1 MNRFPFTSATRRQ
14 GSARCQ
20 QGAVL
25 FFALIVLL
33 ILAIG
38 AVAVLRSV
46 DSSLLSAGNLA
57 FHRDL
62 VNQGEQAV
70 SSVLTEFKTN
80 GPPLNGATTADL
92 PAANYK
98 STALPT
104 NAQGVPLALLDDTN
118 GPNGF
123 LSVGTAANDIV
134 GATPDVIIRYLIDR
148 LCTNTGAA
156 NSPNCVQSTG
166 LPTGGTANRNTAVAP
181 PSATVYR
188 ISVRITGPRNTQTF
202 LQTTFTKPD

>member
-1 MNRFPFTSATRRQ
+1 MNRSRFASA
-14 GSARCQ
+14 ARQ
-20 QGAVL
+20 QGVVL
-25 FFALIVLL
+25 IFSLIVLL

-38 AVAVLRSV
+38 AVALLRSV
-46 DSSLLSAGNLA
+46 NSSLLSAGNLA

-70 SSVLTEFKTN
+70 SVVMTEFKTG
-80 GPPLNGATTADL
+80 GPPLSGAPTTADL
-92 PAANYK
+92 LAANYK
-98 STALPT
+98 STVLPT
-104 NAQGVPLALLDDTN
+104 NAQGVPLALLDDTA

-123 LSVGTAANDIV
+123 LSVGSIANDIV
-134 GATPDVIIRYLIDR
+134 PTANSQVTIRYVIDR
-148 LCTNTGAA
+148 LCTNTGTAG
-156 NSPNCVQSTG
+156 SPNCVQSTG

-188 ISVRITGPRNTQTF
+188 VSVRVTGPRNTQAF

>member
-1 MNRFPFTSATRRQ
+1 MNRSQFASA
-14 GSARCQ
+14 ARQ
-20 QGAVL
+20 QGVVL
-25 FFALIVLL
+25 IFALIVLL

-38 AVAVLRSV
+38 AVALLRSV
-46 DSSLLSAGNLA
+46 NSSLLSAGNLA

-70 SSVLTEFKTN
+70 SVVMTEFKTG
-80 GPPLNGATTADL
+80 GPPLSGAPTTDDF

-98 STALPT
+98 STVLPT
-104 NAQGVPLALLDDTN
+104 NAQGVPLALLDDTA
-118 GPNGF
+118 F
-123 LSVGTAANDIV
+123 LGVGSIANDIV
-134 GATPDVIIRYLIDR
+134 PTANSQVLIRYVIDR
-148 LCTNTGAA
+148 LCTNTGTAG
-156 NSPNCVQSTG
+156 SPNCVQSTG

-188 ISVRITGPRNTQTF
+188 VSVRVTGPRNTQAF

>member
-1 MNRFPFTSATRRQ
+1 MMKRQQFASA
-14 GSARCQ
+14 ARQ
-20 QGAVL
+20 QGVVL
-25 FFALIVLL
+25 IFSLIVLL

-46 DSSLLSAGNLA
+46 GSSLLSAGNLA

-62 VNQGEQAV
+62 VNQAEQAV
-70 SSVLTEFKTN
+70 STVMTEFKTN
-80 GPPLNGATTADL
+80 GPPLGGVTTADL
-92 PAANYK
+92 PAANYV

-104 NAQGVPLALLDDTN
+104 NAQGVPLVLLDN
-118 GPNGF
+118 
-123 LSVGTAANDIV
+123 AAFAAVATPGLLPAGNDIP
-134 GATPDVIIRYLIDR
+134 GATPDVTIRYIIDR
-148 LCTNTGAA
+148 LCTNTGTA
-156 NSPNCVQSTG
+156 STPNCVQSTG

-188 ISVRITGPRNTQTF
+188 ISVRVDGPRNTQAF

>member
-1 MNRFPFTSATRRQ
+1 MNRFQFASAARQ
-14 GSARCQ
+14 RGV
-20 QGAVL
+20 VL
-25 FFALIVLL
+25 IFSLIVLL

-38 AVAVLRSV
+38 AVAILRSV
-46 DSSLLSAGNLA
+46 NSSLLSAGNLA

-70 SSVLTEFKTN
+70 SNVMTEFKTN
-80 GPPLNGATTADL
+80 APPLSGATTADL

-98 STALPT
+98 STELPT
-104 NAQGVPLALLDDTN
+104 NAQGVPLALLDDTA

-123 LSVGTAANDIV
+123 LSIGVAANDIV
-134 GATPDVIIRYLIDR
+134 PSATSQVTIRYVIDR
-148 LCTNTGAA
+148 LCTLTGTAS
-156 NSPNCVQSTG
+156 SPNCVQSTG
-166 LPTGGTANRNTAVAP
+166 LPTGGTANHNTAVAP

-188 ISVRITGPRNTQTF
+188 ISVRVTGPRNTQTF

>member
-1 MNRFPFTSATRRQ
+1 MNRLQFAAGARQ
-14 GSARCQ
+14 RGV
-20 QGAVL
+20 VL
-25 FFALIVLL
+25 IFSLLVLL

-38 AVAVLRSV
+38 AVALLRSV
-46 DSSLLSAGNLA
+46 NSSLLSAGNLA

-70 SSVLTEFKTN
+70 STVMTEFKTN
-80 GPPLNGATTADL
+80 GPPLSGAPTTADL

-98 STALPT
+98 STVLPT
-104 NAQGVPLALLDDTN
+104 NAQGVPLALLDDTA

-123 LSVGTAANDIV
+123 LSVGVAANDIV
-134 GATPDVIIRYLIDR
+134 PTANSQVTIRYVIDR
-148 LCTNTGAA
+148 LCTLTGTAS
-156 NSPNCVQSTG
+156 SPNCVQSTA

-188 ISVRITGPRNTQTF
+188 VSVRVTGPRNTQAF

>member
-1 MNRFPFTSATRRQ
+1 MMNRLQLASA
-14 GSARCQ
+14 ARQ
-20 QGAVL
+20 QGVVL
-25 FFALIVLL
+25 IFSLIVLL

-46 DSSLLSAGNLA
+46 GSSLLSAGNLA

-62 VNQGEQAV
+62 VNQAEQAV
-70 SSVLTEFKTN
+70 TNVMTEFKTN
-80 GPPLNGATTADL
+80 GPPLGGATTADL
-92 PAANYK
+92 PAANYV

-104 NAQGVPLALLDDTN
+104 NAQGVPLVLLDN
-118 GPNGF
+118 
-123 LSVGTAANDIV
+123 TAFAAVATAGDLA
-134 GATPDVIIRYLIDR
+134 GATPDVTIRYVIDR
-148 LCTNTGAA
+148 LCTNTGTAS
-156 NSPNCVQSTG
+156 SPNCVQSTG

-188 ISVRITGPRNTQTF
+188 ISVRVDGPRNTQAF